1 MLISKQMS
9 VNLEFVMNNVACNLD
24 KKVSDL
30 LSNTTAYKFSFILLL
45 LVDAQF
51 DRDVQIFARI

>member
-1 MLISKQMS
+1 MS
-9 VNLEFVMNNVACNLD
+9 VILEFIMNNVACNLD

>member
-1 MLISKQMS
+1 
-9 VNLEFVMNNVACNLD
+9 MNNVACNLD

-51 DRDVQIFARI
+51 DRDVGTNICKHLNAYL